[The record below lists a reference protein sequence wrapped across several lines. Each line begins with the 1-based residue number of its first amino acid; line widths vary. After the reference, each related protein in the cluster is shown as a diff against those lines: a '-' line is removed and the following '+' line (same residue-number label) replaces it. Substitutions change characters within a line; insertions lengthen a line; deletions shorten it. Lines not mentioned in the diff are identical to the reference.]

1 MLTTVPAVYTAN
13 CFLSPS
19 FLGRGENE
27 ESALISHSTTMS
39 PGSRQAS
46 WGQLEARLAAEAGG
60 PPRKAAPPA
69 LPSLPHYALTVFL
82 VEELLHLLPEDHLL
96 PEPVGIIFVYERKAR
111 GREGPHGLG
120 PGTCSFSHVA
130 AQTPTCW
137 HRLSRARPLL
147 CSLLLASAVC
157 PYVHPPICPHIH
169 PAIPHS
175 LNSFPSTGAVSGTQH
190 PEEEARS
197 LLPGIRSLA
206 GVTTRPRAHPKV

>member
-1 MLTTVPAVYTAN
+1 MLTTVPAVCTAD

-19 FLGRGENE
+19 FLGRVENE
-27 ESALISHSTTMS
+27 ESALISQHNHV
-39 PGSRQAS
+39 SREQT
-46 WGQLEARLAAEAGG
+46 GQLGTTGGQAGCRG
-60 PPRKAAPPA
+60 GGTPKEGCPPA
-69 LPSLPHYALTVFL
+69 LASLPHYALTVFL

-137 HRLSRARPLL
+137 HRLSRARPLP

-157 PYVHPPICPHIH
+157 LYVHPPICPHVH

-175 LNSFPSTGAVSGTQH
+175 LNSFPSTGPVSGTQH

>member
-1 MLTTVPAVYTAN
+1 MRSQLSSVTAQLCPQGADRPAGDN
-13 CFLSPS
+13 WRPGWMQRRGDPQGRLPPS
-19 FLGRGENE
+19 
-27 ESALISHSTTMS
+27 
-39 PGSRQAS
+39 
-46 WGQLEARLAAEAGG
+46 
-60 PPRKAAPPA
+60 PA
-69 LPSLPHYALTVFL
+69 LPPSLPPYALTVFL

-137 HRLSRARPLL
+137 HRLSRARPLP
-147 CSLLLASAVC
+147 CSLLPASAVC
-157 PYVHPPICPHIH
+157 PYVHPPICPYIH

-175 LNSFPSTGAVSGTQH
+175 LNSFPSAGPVSGTQH
-190 PEEEARS
+190 PEEEEARS

-206 GVTTRPRAHPKV
+206 GVTTRPCAHPEV